1 MKLTSR
7 LFVILFLF
15 VAKAGAHP
23 TVLPHAHPH
32 TDEAG
37 ATNSAIAIGGLTLV
51 AGLAWFANWRLA
63 KNSKAKRPRR

>member
-15 VAKAGAHP
+15 AAKAAAHP

-32 TDEAG
+32 TEEAG
-37 ATNSAIAIGGLTLV
+37 TMNSAIVIGGLTIV
-51 AGLAWFANWRLA
+51 AGLAWYANWRLA